1 MVALDAAHHRVLARD
16 VAALRTQPPQAM
28 SAMDGYA
35 VRSAD
40 ASAVAAR
47 LKVIGE
53 VAAGRPFEK
62 TVGAG
67 EAVRIFTGGVIPEGA
82 DAVIIQEDTVVED
95 GGITITEAASPG
107 RHIRPAGVDF
117 RQGDVLLAR
126 GTRLTDRDLSLA
138 AGMNYP
144 ELAVR
149 RRPKVA
155 MLATGDE
162 LVMPGSTPGPG
173 QIVYSNGYALRALA
187 RQEGAE
193 TIDLGI
199 AADTVEATTLGIRRA
214 RDSGADILITTGGA
228 SVGDHDLV
236 KQSLE
241 AEGVTMAFWR
251 IAMRPGKP
259 MMHGRLGA
267 MRVIGLPGNPVS
279 SYVCGFLF
287 LVPLIRAA
295 CRAAPSSTTPTRRRC
310 SGAMSP
316 PTTCAKTICAP
327 ASRCARRRPDRHA
340 GRPSGQFAV
349 GKSRCGTGACDPC
362 AVCAGGRRRIGLR
375 YPAAAGLS
383 PLERLVPAKPGFVDE
398 KLSGCGTHMEHIVS
412 VHDLFLSNGV
422 YKWESRSSEFL
433 SGSDSR
439 NRTAL
444 STWGT
449 GRDAHA
455 QTI

>member
-1 MVALDAAHHRVLARD
+1 MPVADALAAILEGSQPMPEEMVALEAAHHRVLARD
-16 VAALRTQPPQAM
+16 VAARRTQPPQAM

-35 VRSAD
+35 VRAAD
-40 ASAVAAR
+40 ASNVAAR

-53 VAAGRPFEK
+53 VAAGRPFDK

-67 EAVRIFTGGVIPEGA
+67 EAVRVVTGGVIPEGA
-82 DAVIIQEDTVVED
+82 DAVIIQEDTVAEG
-95 GGITITEAASPG
+95 GGITITEAAVAG

-117 RQGDVLLAR
+117 RQGDVLLA
-126 GTRLTDRDLSLA
+126 GGIRLTDRDLSLA

-155 MLATGDE
+155 ILATGDE

-187 RQEGAE
+187 RAEGAD

-241 AEGVTMAFWR
+241 AEGVAMAFGR

-287 LVPLIRAA
+287 LVPLIRALSGRKA
-295 CRAAPSSTTPTRRRC
+295 IHHPRETALLGRDIGANDLREDYLRARLKRRADGALIATPVDHQDSSLLGNLAAARALVIRAP
-310 SGAMSP
+310 
-316 PTTCAKTICAP
+316 
-327 ASRCARRRPDRHA
+327 
-340 GRPSGQFAV
+340 FA
-349 GKSRCGTGACDPC
+349 
-362 AVCAGGRRRIGLR
+362 
-375 YPAAAGLS
+375 PAAAADSLCDI
-383 PLERLVPAKPGFVDE
+383 LRLPA
-398 KLSGCGTHMEHIVS
+398 
-412 VHDLFLSNGV
+412 
-422 YKWESRSSEFL
+422 
-433 SGSDSR
+433 
-439 NRTAL
+439 
-444 STWGT
+444 
-449 GRDAHA
+449 
-455 QTI
+455 